1 MNRMCAR
8 LLNKK
13 NTLKRIGSRL
23 TDNAIIL
30 LMFVPVTLSI
40 YLYVLAAAIADSEPD
55 VNG

>member
-13 NTLKRIGSRL
+13 NILKRIGSRL

-40 YLYVLAAAIADSEPD
+40 YLYVLADAIADSEPD
-55 VNG
+55 VNE

>member
-13 NTLKRIGSRL
+13 NILKRIGSRL

-40 YLYVLAAAIADSEPD
+40 YLYVLADAIADSEPD